1 MVILECTIEAF
12 GKLKNKTISLRPGL
26 NVITGG
32 NESGKTTIADFLK
45 SMLFGLREDEPDYAH
60 YKPYEFTG
68 VFGGQIKVIE
78 NTSVFL
84 ITRDFL
90 SGRLS
95 VYKPAE
101 EKTVA
106 DPEAW
111 LQAALS
117 GMTKAEYEKSGYLA
131 QGAFMADAER
141 YRNTVEKDEIRRR
154 EAAIR
159 EDFAKGREELLAVRA
174 TFEAREDAEAE
185 ARLLLKEQECASLS
199 EENENAR
206 TECYRKKTSYAE
218 DRQEFDNEAERVEQ
232 ANRENGEI
240 FKEKM
245 LESKKALAALKAVN
259 EKALNRSNVPG
270 ILLLVAGNLAGIA
283 TYFYYA
289 SYGISTDRNLI
300 TVIAGAALAFL
311 LLAGGIVYSVLLF
324 TGRAKAAKA
333 MSTHEALAEKTAK
346 AERMYQRWLNKDEEV
361 MEKVKNR
368 EAREEALKRSADAID
383 ELSLKITEGEARL
396 DTLLNERK
404 VLEQAVEEQREIRE
418 EEKAIDIAIA
428 SFEKL
433 GVLNG
438 ETDNE
443 ALGREATEI
452 LREMENERDMVISIE
467 SDVVYVVDGGRRI
480 LFSNLSTSTMQ
491 EVLFAIRLAVM
502 NRVDERKALLLIL
515 DESFA
520 NLDQERLRKAVALIK
535 STARQTVLFSCQPR
549 EKQTVKE

>member
-68 VFGGQIKVIE
+68 VFGGQMKVIE

-90 SGRLS
+90 SGRFS

-361 MEKVKNR
+361 MKKVKNR

-480 LFSNLSTSTMQ
+480 LFSDLSTSTMQ

>member
-68 VFGGQIKVIE
+68 VFGGQMKVIE

-218 DRQEFDNEAERVEQ
+218 DRQEFDNEAERAEQ

-300 TVIAGAALAFL
+300 TVIVGAALAFL

-361 MEKVKNR
+361 MEKMKNR

-480 LFSNLSTSTMQ
+480 LFSDLSTSTMQ